1 MKIFLNNKK
10 IPLIP
15 PFLYVT
21 CFISA
26 FKQKAELLNDFFSNQ
41 CSLINNNSKIPTNL
55 IHVTDSVYPP
65 LHFQLVMLLQ
75 LFKTLIQTIVINPCS
90 YDYVQTKYMDTII
103 SFFGC

>member
-55 IHVTDSVYPP
+55 IHVTDRRLSPVTFSVGD
-65 LHFQLVMLLQ
+65 V
-75 LFKTLIQTIVINPCS
+75 V
-90 YDYVQTKYMDTII
+90 TII
-103 SFFGC
+103 QNVNSNHSHKSVFL